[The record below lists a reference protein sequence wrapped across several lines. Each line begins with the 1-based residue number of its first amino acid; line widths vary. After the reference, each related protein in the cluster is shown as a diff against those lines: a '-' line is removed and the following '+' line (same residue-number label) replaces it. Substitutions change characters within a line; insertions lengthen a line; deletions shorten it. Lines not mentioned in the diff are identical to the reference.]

1 MHRIPS
7 LRPTSLGRTLEIPNF
22 MNFLL
27 CVEDGFHDDEIDTL
41 AQVWHFDAVHTVE
54 VREEAVWVF
63 LHVAVVIWED
73 LTEECFF
80 FLGLGFDHVP
90 SVVAVEKKLGRGRRA
105 RSNEA
110 MQTKTRVA
118 QQMQLNQLQ
127 SASLPLT
134 CPDLALLTNS
144 IKASF
149 PQIECR
155 KSCLSTP
162 AILRISENT

>member
-90 SVVAVEKKLGRGRRA
+90 SVVAVEKKLPRLGIADKLDKSIVPTNRMQKKLLVHPRHTSNLRKHL
-105 RSNEA
+105 RSVRFEA
-110 MQTKTRVA
+110 VPTR
-118 QQMQLNQLQ
+118 Q
-127 SASLPLT
+127 
-134 CPDLALLTNS
+134 
-144 IKASF
+144 
-149 PQIECR
+149 R
-155 KSCLSTP
+155 
-162 AILRISENT
+162 